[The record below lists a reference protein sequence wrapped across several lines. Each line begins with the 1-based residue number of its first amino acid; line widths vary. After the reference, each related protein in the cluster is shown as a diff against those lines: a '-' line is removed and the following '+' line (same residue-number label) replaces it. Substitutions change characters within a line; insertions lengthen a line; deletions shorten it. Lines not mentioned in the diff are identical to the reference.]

1 MCVAVGK
8 YFPAVGWAVA
18 KNRDRNYD
26 VDVSF
31 DERTTENGL
40 DVLVYRDDVTGYT
53 EGLNSNGVA
62 VVSTALL
69 VLDDEKEAEKE
80 RESKLSRD
88 GQKINRAL
96 ELGTALE
103 AAQYLIEEELSGHTL
118 VADKCH
124 LYHLEADKNDGEY
137 EWKIREVPHDETVS
151 VTNHGLRLPEAGYQL
166 PGDKGRSS
174 RVRLRVAQ
182 RLVDNARSPRELL
195 DSLIGSYTKDPAMN
209 VARTATDS
217 SKLRT
222 TAQVLLVPG
231 ERTVYFRP
239 VTSSLTFDYF
249 KLQNPK
255 SRVWLEV
262 LNQRPLYEAHDAEA
276 NGKAK
281 LKHRL
286 RSAVKKAV
294 AKGAEVE
301 ANYSEYTGG
310 FNPRAALLARAK
322 QAVLLEFASFSEA
335 EKWEFTRCVR
345 PDGSAYGSRGKCR
358 KGSEQ
363 AKKKDEAPTGK
374 SEGSLDADKS
384 ATEILDKLEYGDQ
397 RKVLTGFIKQHAYE
411 PVRGLNGMG
420 LGDVQYAAD
429 MLGWD
434 ELTGKDLEEFRGEKW
449 AKPLFKAAPP
459 KRGKDEDDYS
469 ESILD
474 FTTCARSDGSLYG
487 TAGKCRTGKEVSED
501 QAALQRAAN
510 ARRKSGRYSGTLKQ
524 RVARDATAN
533 HLGAQHR
540 ELEKKHR
547 AAKRRFDKAADEL
560 ENDRWNAMK
569 RDIYKK
575 AERESNAVFTAAER
589 AKARLKRRIRELTEE
604 HAAQNRGASRKRGVK
619 LPDVP
624 EWANETGKQLG

>member
-1 MCVAVGK
+1 MA
-8 YFPAVGWAVA
+8 
-18 KNRDRNYD
+18 DR
-26 VDVSF
+26 
-31 DERTTENGL
+31 R
-40 DVLVYRDDVTGYT
+40 
-53 EGLNSNGVA
+53 
-62 VVSTALL
+62 
-69 VLDDEKEAEKE
+69 
-80 RESKLSRD
+80 
-88 GQKINRAL
+88 
-96 ELGTALE
+96 
-103 AAQYLIEEELSGHTL
+103 
-118 VADKCH
+118 H
-124 LYHLEADKNDGEY
+124 LYHLEADKHDGEY
-137 EWKIREVPHDETVS
+137 EWHLREVPHDETVA
-151 VTNHGLRLPEAGYQL
+151 VTNHGLKLPEAGYQL

-174 RVRLRVAQ
+174 RARLRVAQ
-182 RLVDNARSPRELL
+182 RLVDKARSPRELL
-195 DSLIGSYTKDPAMN
+195 DSLVGSYAKDPANN

-255 SRVWLEV
+255 SKVWLEV

-281 LKHRL
+281 LKHHL
-286 RSAVKKAV
+286 RQAVKRAV
-294 AKGAEVE
+294 AKGAEVSSDF
-301 ANYSEYTGG
+301 SETS
-310 FNPRAALLARAK
+310 ALGNFDRKAQTLARAK
-322 QAVLLEFASFSEA
+322 QALLLEFASFSEA

-363 AKKKDEAPTGK
+363 AKEKDETPTGK

-420 LGDVQYAAD
+420 LGDVQYEAD

-449 AKPLFKAAPP
+449 AKPLFKAAPS
-459 KRGKDEDDYS
+459 KRSKDEDDYS
-469 ESILD
+469 ESTLD

-487 TAGKCRTGKEVSED
+487 TAGKCRKGKEVSED
-501 QAALQRAAN
+501 AAALQRAAN
-510 ARRKSGRYSGTLKQ
+510 SRRKSGRYGGTLKQ

-560 ENDRWNAMK
+560 DDDRWNGTK
-569 RDIYKK
+569 RDNYKK
-575 AERESNAVFTAAER
+575 AERESNAAFTAAER
-589 AKARLKRRIRELTEE
+589 AKARLKRRLRELNEE
-604 HAAQNRGASRKRGVK
+604 HAAQNRGTSRKRGVK

-624 EWANETGKQLG
+624 EWANQTGKQLD